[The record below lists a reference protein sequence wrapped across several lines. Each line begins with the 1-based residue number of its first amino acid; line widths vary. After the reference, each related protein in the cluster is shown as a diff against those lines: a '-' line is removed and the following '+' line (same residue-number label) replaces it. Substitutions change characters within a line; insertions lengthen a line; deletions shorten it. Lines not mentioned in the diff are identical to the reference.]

1 MDFLKEVNQMKRMV
15 ILVYLFMSIWI
26 IAGYYAP
33 GETIEKIT
41 QMNQEDPQSFETF
54 SSQNISVSLR
64 PEDFTYLGA
73 FRLPDDGERP
83 NTFAYGGE
91 AMTFNPSGDPDGPSD
106 GFPGSLFIM
115 GHNRIPYGELPN
127 GNKVAEITIPVPK
140 KSKLISHLNQAEFL
154 QPFSDIDAG
163 FFSNLDEIPR
173 VGMQYL
179 DNPATG
185 PLIHITWG
193 QHFQEESAFMVP
205 SQAWF
210 ETDLSLPNMQGS
222 WYIGN
227 QSLYSVNDYL
237 FEIPPEWADQYLEG
251 FPLATG
257 RFRDGGWSGMGPCLF
272 AYCPWVDENGTPA
285 DSGSRLEEKVLLLY
299 ESSLN
304 TPDIIR
310 CLNGYQHGDEWTGG
324 AWITTQSGKNAVLF
338 AGTKSTGDL
347 YWYGYLHPDG
357 PEYACVEEEFIG
369 QFTLCRL
376 ADGTPYPD
384 ERSAVCSNHTSNRG
398 WWSSRFNAR
407 FILYD
412 PMDLIKVAKKE
423 IEPYEPQPYAFL
435 DIDDHLFLNPAE
447 IELEMLGSGVQR
459 RYRLGDIS
467 FDRENGFLYVLE
479 LFADEAKPV
488 IHVWKIQ

>member
-1 MDFLKEVNQMKRMV
+1 MKRMA

-33 GETIEKIT
+33 GETIEKPT
-41 QMNQEDPQSFETF
+41 QMNQEDFQSFETF
-54 SSQNISVSLR
+54 SNQTTSVVLR
-64 PEDFTYLGA
+64 PEDFSYLGA
-73 FRLPDDGERP
+73 FRLPDDGDRP

-91 AMTFNPSGDPDGPSD
+91 AMTFNPSGNPDGPSD
-106 GFPGSLFIM
+106 GFPGSLFVM
-115 GHNRIPYGELPN
+115 GHNRIPYGELPD
-127 GNKVAEITIPVPK
+127 GNKIAEITIPVPK
-140 KSKLISHLNQAEFL
+140 KSQLVSDLNQAEFL
-154 QPFSDIDAG
+154 QPFSNIDAG

-185 PLIHITWG
+185 PIIHITWG
-193 QHFQEESAFMVP
+193 QHFQEDSTFMVP

-210 ETDLSLPNMQGS
+210 ATDLSSPNMQGS

-227 QSLYSVNDYL
+227 QSFYSTNDYL
-237 FEIPPEWADQYLEG
+237 FEIPLEWAKQYLG
-251 FPLATG
+251 GSSLATG

-272 AYCPWVDENGTPA
+272 AYCPWVDDYGTPA

-324 AWITTQSGKNAVLF
+324 AWITTQSGKSAVLF
-338 AGTKSTGDL
+338 AGTKSSGDL

-357 PEYACVEEEFIG
+357 PEYACVENEFIG
-369 QFTLCRL
+369 QFTLCRM

-384 ERSAVCSNHTSNRG
+384 ERSAVCSNPTSNRG
-398 WWSSRFNAR
+398 WWSSHFNAR

-412 PMDLIKVAKKE
+412 PMDLIKVATGE
-423 IEPYEPQPYAFL
+423 LESYQPQPYTFL
-435 DIDDHLFLNPAE
+435 DIDDYLFLNLMG
-447 IELEMLGSGVQR
+447 IELEMLGTGVQR
-459 RYRLGDIS
+459 RYRLGDITY
-467 FDRENGFLYVLE
+467 DRANGLLYVLE

-488 IHVWKIQ
+488 IHVWQIQ